1 MRNQRRSNSLQPINR
16 ASIVDPQSQDSSSL
30 VSTNNLAQVLLLQ
43 TTERHPLSTSSS
55 SSSSPAPSLERS
67 RPVSRPITP
76 VSRPTNSRPNRPPPP
91 PPQPPPY
98 DGPIFDHIRIHPHL
112 LNDARPP
119 FYTEQRLQRLLYG
132 LIPDPTNTRP
142 HRSPLTF
149 EPTRT
154 ARDNIDLL
162 NDVKKLIIQA
172 SELHQD
178 IEVKLTRIQLQLLR
192 QDFERQDEIER
203 FSDLH

>member
-16 ASIVDPQSQDSSSL
+16 APIVDPQSQNFSSL

-67 RPVSRPITP
+67 PPVSRPITP
-76 VSRPTNSRPNRPPPP
+76 VSQRTTSRPNRPPPP
-91 PPQPPPY
+91 PPRPPPY
-98 DGPIFDHIRIHPHL
+98 DGPIFDHIRIPSHL
-112 LNDARPP
+112 LNDARPT

-132 LIPDPTNTRP
+132 LIPDPTNSRP
-142 HRSPLTF
+142 HRSPITF

-154 ARDNIDLL
+154 VRDNIDLL

>member
-1 MRNQRRSNSLQPINR
+1 MRNQRRSHSLQPINR
-16 ASIVDPQSQDSSSL
+16 ASIVDPQSQEFSSL
-30 VSTNNLAQVLLLQ
+30 VSTNNLAQVLLHQ
-43 TTERHPLSTSSS
+43 TTERHPLSSSN
-55 SSSSPAPSLERS
+55 SSSSPNPSLERS
-67 RPVSRPITP
+67 PPVNRQTAP
-76 VSRPTNSRPNRPPPP
+76 RPNRPPPP
-91 PPQPPPY
+91 PPRPPPY
-98 DGPIFDHIRIHPHL
+98 DGPIFDHIRIPSHL
-112 LNDARPP
+112 LSGDRPP

-142 HRSPLTF
+142 RRSPLTF

-154 ARDNIDLL
+154 VRDNIDLL

-192 QDFERQDEIER
+192 QDFERQDEIDP

>member
-1 MRNQRRSNSLQPINR
+1 MQNQRRSHSLQPINR
-16 ASIVDPQSQDSSSL
+16 ASIVNPQSPDFSSL

-43 TTERHPLSTSSS
+43 TTERHPFSGSSS
-55 SSSSPAPSLERS
+55 SSSSAPSLERS
-67 RPVSRPITP
+67 PPVSRPITP
-76 VSRPTNSRPNRPPPP
+76 VSRRTTSRPNRPPPP
-91 PPQPPPY
+91 PPRPPPY
-98 DGPIFDHIRIHPHL
+98 DGAIFDHIRIPPHL
-112 LNDARPP
+112 LSEARPP

-132 LIPDPTNTRP
+132 LIPDPTNTGPR
-142 HRSPLTF
+142 RSPITF

-192 QDFERQDEIER
+192 QDFERQDKIDR

>member
-16 ASIVDPQSQDSSSL
+16 ASIVDPQSQEFSSL

-76 VSRPTNSRPNRPPPP
+76 VSRPTTSRPNRPPPP
-91 PPQPPPY
+91 PPRPPPY
-98 DGPIFDHIRIHPHL
+98 DGPIFDHIRIHSHL